1 MVHQC
6 GLRALQIETAKS
18 SIRNCTL
25 RYQNLNTRVIKYLRY
40 RFFKKGKLFFHGL
53 LFCIFMDFTIYVIG
67 IDQPWVAFLARNHNK
82 LTFHN
87 FYIILADNSAIHLET
102 SELFNYK

>member
-1 MVHQC
+1 M
-6 GLRALQIETAKS
+6 E
-18 SIRNCTL
+18 
-25 RYQNLNTRVIKYLRY
+25 
-40 RFFKKGKLFFHGL
+40 
-53 LFCIFMDFTIYVIG
+53 
-67 IDQPWVAFLARNHNK
+67 IDILEPVVLARNHNK